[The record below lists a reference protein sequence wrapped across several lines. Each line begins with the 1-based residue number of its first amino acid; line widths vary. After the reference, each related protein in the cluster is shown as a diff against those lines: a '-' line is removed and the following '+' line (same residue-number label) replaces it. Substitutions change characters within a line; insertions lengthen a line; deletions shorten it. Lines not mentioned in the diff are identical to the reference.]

1 LREEEG
7 VDDEVR
13 SPVSVVG
20 PGQRIMGGDGA
31 SGGDAQAGDE
41 PVTPPEDA
49 QSERRED

>member
-20 PGQRIMGGDGA
+20 PGQRFVGGGDG
-31 SGGDAQAGDE
+31 SVGDAQAGDE

-49 QSERRED
+49 QSERREN